1 VPDVHLYEM
10 GAVFI
15 TAEGRKQPKE
25 RLMVGGVLAGSW
37 RRPTWNEQAAP
48 LDFFDG
54 KGVLE
59 TLAEALRLERF
70 SVRACERP
78 WLQPGR
84 SADVV
89 VGGDVVGWLGEVA
102 PRTLAAYEVTGP
114 VTLFE
119 LSVAALVAAASRAS
133 VAYREIPRFPAVSL
147 DVALVVPE
155 DVTAERVENVM
166 RSAGRPLRESAR
178 LFDVYRDAPD
188 AADEARRLPKGT
200 KSLAFSL
207 RYRAAD
213 RTLTDEEVRRVH
225 DKVIDAVC
233 SAVGGRVRA

>member
-1 VPDVHLYEM
+1 
-10 GAVFI
+10 
-15 TAEGRKQPKE
+15 
-25 RLMVGGVLAGSW
+25 
-37 RRPTWNEQAAP
+37 
-48 LDFFDG
+48 
-54 KGVLE
+54 
-59 TLAEALRLERF
+59 
-70 SVRACERP
+70 
-78 WLQPGR
+78 
-84 SADVV
+84 
-89 VGGDVVGWLGEVA
+89 
-102 PRTLAAYEVTGP
+102 
-114 VTLFE
+114 
-119 LSVAALVAAASRAS
+119 VAAASRAS

-166 RSAGRPLRESAR
+166 RSAGRPLLESAR